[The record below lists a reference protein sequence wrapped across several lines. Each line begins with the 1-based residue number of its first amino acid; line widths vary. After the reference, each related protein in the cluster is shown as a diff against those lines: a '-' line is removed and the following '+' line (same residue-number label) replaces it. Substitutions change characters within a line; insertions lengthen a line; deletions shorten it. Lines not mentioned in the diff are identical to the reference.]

1 MNEKQKAFCSKLY
14 LLAVAGVGCEIC
26 FNLCKKMNIISVSK
40 LVTAKIN
47 SNQRTAKPKKE
58 GGKLG
63 IACSA
68 AGPRIAYSVD
78 IVHKQ
83 GLKCLRAG

>member
-1 MNEKQKAFCSKLY
+1 MNEKQEHSVVSFTV
-14 LLAVAGVGCEIC
+14 LLAVAGVGCEIY

-40 LVTAKIN
+40 LVSAKIN

-63 IACSA
+63 IEKVKYVSM
-68 AGPRIAYSVD
+68 I
-78 IVHKQ
+78 
-83 GLKCLRAG
+83 

>member
-1 MNEKQKAFCSKLY
+1 MNEKQEHFVVSFTV
-14 LLAVAGVGCEIC
+14 LLAVTGVGCEIC
-26 FNLCKKMNIISVSK
+26 FNLCKKKNIISVSR

-63 IACSA
+63 IEKVKYVCM
-68 AGPRIAYSVD
+68 I
-78 IVHKQ
+78 
-83 GLKCLRAG
+83 

>member
-1 MNEKQKAFCSKLY
+1 M
-14 LLAVAGVGCEIC
+14 AGVGCKIF

-47 SNQRTAKPKKE
+47 SNQRTAKLKKE

-63 IACSA
+63 IEKVKYVSM
-68 AGPRIAYSVD
+68 I
-78 IVHKQ
+78 
-83 GLKCLRAG
+83 

>member
-1 MNEKQKAFCSKLY
+1 MNEKQEHSVVSFTV

-26 FNLCKKMNIISVSK
+26 FNLCKEMNIISVSK
-40 LVTAKIN
+40 LVTVKIN

-63 IACSA
+63 IEKVKYVSM
-68 AGPRIAYSVD
+68 I
-78 IVHKQ
+78 
-83 GLKCLRAG
+83 

>member
-1 MNEKQKAFCSKLY
+1 M
-14 LLAVAGVGCEIC
+14 AGVGCEIC

-63 IACSA
+63 IEKVKYVSM
-68 AGPRIAYSVD
+68 I
-78 IVHKQ
+78 
-83 GLKCLRAG
+83 

>member
-14 LLAVAGVGCEIC
+14 LLAVAGVGCEIF
-26 FNLCKKMNIISVSK
+26 FNLCKKMNIMISVSK

-63 IACSA
+63 IEKVKYVSM
-68 AGPRIAYSVD
+68 IWLLWSFN
-78 IVHKQ
+78 I
-83 GLKCLRAG
+83 LLILLFF

>member
-1 MNEKQKAFCSKLY
+1 MNEKQEHSVVSFTV

-63 IACSA
+63 IEKVK
-68 AGPRIAYSVD
+68 YVSV
-78 IVHKQ
+78 I
-83 GLKCLRAG
+83 

>member
-14 LLAVAGVGCEIC
+14 LLAVAGVGCEIF

-63 IACSA
+63 IEKVKYVSM
-68 AGPRIAYSVD
+68 IWLLWSFN
-78 IVHKQ
+78 I
-83 GLKCLRAG
+83 LLILLFF